1 MWFDVDL
8 PEVIA
13 IRRRFF
19 ADTDRRRAIE
29 GDLTDPALFDR
40 LLSLTG
46 MQPTLVLMEGV
57 LSTSIRPRLRR
68 CSRWLGAAHDAV
80 GVEGELGFDVV
91 SPTELQMSN
100 AANTDSHRTGTVM
113 TWECRDLPELL
124 AWDPRLEL
132 VEISDHGVFV
142 PPGIQAVHRRA
153 ARDGIAPMSMLHLK
167 RSPTPTP

>member
-1 MWFDVDL
+1 VDL

-46 MQPTLVLMEGV
+46 TRPTLVLMEGV
-57 LSTSIRPRLRR
+57 LYYLDPAQVAAVFAR
-68 CSRWLGAAHDAV
+68 LGAAHDAV

-91 SPTELQMSN
+91 SATGLQLSN
-100 AANTDSHRTGTVM
+100 AANTDSHRTATAM
-113 TWECRDLPELL
+113 AWACRGLPELL
-124 AWDPRLEL
+124 EWDPRLEL
-132 VEISDHGVFV
+132 VEISDHGSFI
-142 PPGIQAVHRRA
+142 PPDVRPLFTAA
-153 ARDGIAPMSMLHLK
+153 TARDGLAPMSVLHLK
-167 RSPTPTP
+167 RSPALSP